1 MARLDALAVNNLV
14 TRRVVLGR
22 GQPQRRTLLSGQR
35 QNLLHRPLTECL
47 LANDLCALEILHA
60 AGNDLRGAG
69 AVAIDQHYQRQF
81 RSCTAARRF
90 MLRVFPLATTLGRH
104 DQFTLGQKLF
114 AHLHGLVKET
124 AGVVAQVKHQSLH
137 FLQLKF
143 F

>member
-1 MARLDALAVNNLV
+1 MARLDALAVNDLV

-60 AGNDLRGAG
+60 AGNDLRSAG

-81 RSCTAARRF
+81 RSCTATRRF
-90 MLRVFPLATTLGRH
+90 MLCVFPLATTLGRH

-114 AHLHGLVKET
+114 AHLNGLVKET
-124 AGVVAQVKHQSLH
+124 AGVVTQVKHQSLH